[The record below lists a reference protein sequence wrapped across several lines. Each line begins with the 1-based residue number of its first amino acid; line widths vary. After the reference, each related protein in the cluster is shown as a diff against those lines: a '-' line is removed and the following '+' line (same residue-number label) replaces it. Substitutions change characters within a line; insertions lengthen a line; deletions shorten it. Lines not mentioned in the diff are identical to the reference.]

1 MKRYATAPLLS
12 GGSFYGTFVPSKILR
27 DAAQRGAI
35 TVRQDYLREGER
47 LETIAGSVYG
57 DARLWWVIAGCSGIG
72 WSLQV
77 PAGTSL
83 LIPTNLSEVAT
94 LV

>member
-1 MKRYATAPLLS
+1 MKRYATAPILS
-12 GGSFYGTFVPSKILR
+12 GGSFYGTFVPGKILR
-27 DAAQRGAI
+27 DAALSGAI
-35 TVRQDYLREGER
+35 SVRQDFLREGER
-47 LETIAGSVYG
+47 LDKIAGVVYG

-72 WSLQV
+72 WNLQV

-83 LIPTNLSEVAT
+83 LIPTNIAEVAT